1 MMQKFIDA
9 LDENVTA
16 KGECV
21 KDVLTLD
28 PATGYYIVD
37 EATLNSMLGKGL
49 IDEVFRLKNL
59 QQRKLFLNDEIG
71 ENTVCEIIRHILQFN
86 AEDIDKPAENRQ
98 PILLYLVSDGGDVDC
113 GFELID
119 AIETS
124 VTPVYTINLG
134 YQYSMGF
141 LIGLAGHKRYAMPN
155 AKFLLHDGSTC
166 VYNSTNKAQD
176 QMKFQAKV
184 EEKIRQYILKH
195 SSLTIRMYNKKRES
209 EWYMF
214 AEEAKEL
221 GFTDYIVGVDCPID
235 EIV

>member
-1 MMQKFIDA
+1 MQKFINA
-9 LDENVTA
+9 LDESGA
-16 KGECV
+16 V
-21 KDVLTLD
+21 KTESARDVITLD
-28 PATGYYIVD
+28 PETGYYIVD

-59 QQRKLFLNDEIG
+59 QQRKLFLNDGIG
-71 ENTVCEIIRHILQFN
+71 EDTVCEIIRHILQFN
-86 AEDIDKPAENRQ
+86 AEDMDKPAEDRQ

-124 VTPVYTINLG
+124 ITPVYIINLG

-155 AKFLLHDGSTC
+155 AKFLLHDGSIR
-166 VYNSTNKAQD
+166 VSNSTDKAQD

-184 EEKIRQYILKH
+184 EERIKNYVLSH
-195 SSLTIRMYNKKRES
+195 SKLTSRMYTKKRKS
-209 EWYMF
+209 EWYIF

-221 GFTDYIVGVDCPID
+221 GFTDYIVGEDCTID

>member
-9 LDENVTA
+9 LDESSAV
-16 KGECV
+16 KGKSL
-21 KDVLTLD
+21 KDVVTLD
-28 PATGYYIVD
+28 PSTGYYIFD

-49 IDEVFRLKNL
+49 IDEVFKLRNL
-59 QQRKLFLNDEIG
+59 QQRKLFLNEEIA
-71 ENTVCEIIRHILQFN
+71 EETVCEIIRHILQFN
-86 AEDIDKPAENRQ
+86 AEDMDKPAEDRQ
-98 PILLYLVSDGGDVDC
+98 PILLYLVSDGGDADC

-124 VTPVYTINLG
+124 ITPVYTINLG

-141 LIGLAGHKRYAMPN
+141 LIGLAGRKRYTMPN

-166 VYNSTNKAQD
+166 VYNSTDKAQD
-176 QMKFQAKV
+176 QMKFHARV
-184 EEKIRQYILKH
+184 EERIKQYILKH
-195 SSLTIRMYNKKRES
+195 SGLTSRMYTKKRKS

-221 GFTDYIVGVDCPID
+221 GFTDYIVGVDCTID
-235 EIV
+235 DII